1 MNETHDARL
10 KSWIETANDPEN
22 DFPIQNLPY
31 GVFEPGVIGVAIGD
45 RILNLRA
52 GVERGL
58 LPAEAREAVSAPVLN
73 SLMGMDY
80 GARSALRTRISEL
93 LRYGSG
99 ERASAQP
106 AMVRQSDVAMM
117 MPVAIGDYTDFYA
130 SEQHATNVGRLF
142 RPQNPLLP
150 NYKWVPIA
158 YHGRASS
165 IVVSKTAIRRPSGQR
180 KPPESEKP
188 EFGPSRSLDYELETG
203 FFVGRGNDPGAPVSI
218 EDAGQHLF
226 GMCLL
231 NDWSARDIQ
240 AWEYQ
245 PLGPFLGKNFAT
257 TISPWVVTMEALEPF
272 RCAAA
277 ARPGGDPAPLA
288 YLDSERDRQAGAIDL
303 RLSAAILS
311 RLMRERGMDPM
322 LLGVTNLKNLYWTPA
337 QMLAHHTSNGCRMRT
352 GDLLGSGTVS
362 GAAPGEFGSLIEIT
376 RGGAEPVTLPSGEQR
391 RFLEDDDEVTLRG
404 WCELAGYARIGFG
417 TCTGRVE

>member
-10 KSWIETANDPEN
+10 KSWVDTANDPDN

-52 GVERGL
+52 C
-58 LPAEAREAVSAPVLN
+58 AEAGVLPPEVREAVSAPVLN
-73 SLMGMDY
+73 LLMALDGEI
-80 GARSALRTRISEL
+80 RSALRTRISEL
-93 LRYGSG
+93 LRYGG
-99 ERASAQP
+99 ERAGTQGA
-106 AMVRQSDVAMM
+106 VLRQSDAAMM

-165 IVVSKTAIRRPSGQR
+165 IVASGTPIRRPSGQA
-180 KPPESEKP
+180 KPSDRETPQ
-188 EFGPSRSLDYELETG
+188 FGPSRSLDYELEVG
-203 FFVGRGNDPGAPVSI
+203 FFVGRGNGLGTPISI
-218 EDAGQHLF
+218 DDAGEHLF

-257 TISPWVVTMEALEPF
+257 TISPWVVTMEALQPF
-272 RCAAA
+272 RCARST
-277 ARPGGDPAPLA
+277 RPPEDPEPLS
-288 YLDSERDRQAGAIDL
+288 YLDSPRDRRAGAIDM

-311 RLMRERGMDPM
+311 AAMRERGMDPM
-322 LLGVTNLKNLYWTPA
+322 PLGAPDLNNLYWTPA

-362 GAAPGEFGSLIEIT
+362 GAAPGEFGSLMEIT
-376 RGGAEPVTLPSGEQR
+376 RRGAEPVTLPTGER
-391 RFLEDDDEVTLRG
+391 RGFLEDGDEVMLRG
-404 WCELAGYARIGFG
+404 WCERAGYARIGLG

>member
-10 KSWIETANDPEN
+10 KSWIDTANEGEN

-52 GVERGL
+52 CVERGL
-58 LPAEAREAVSAPVLN
+58 LPAEVREAVSASTLN
-73 SLMGMDY
+73 FLMALDRDV
-80 GARSALRTRISEL
+80 RSTLRTRISEL
-93 LRYGSG
+93 LRARAG
-99 ERASAQP
+99 ERAVAQ
-106 AMVRQSDVAMM
+106 AALIHQNDVAMM
-117 MPVAIGDYTDFYA
+117 LPATIGDYTDFYA
-130 SEQHATNVGRLF
+130 SEEHATNVGRLF
-142 RPQNPLLP
+142 RPENPLLP
-150 NYKWVPIA
+150 NYKWIPIA

-165 IVVSKTAIRRPSGQR
+165 IVVSGTRIRRPSGQR
-180 KPPESEKP
+180 KRPDADAP
-188 EFGPSRSLDYELETG
+188 EFGPARSLDYELEAG
-203 FFVGRGNDPGAPVSI
+203 FFVGRGNDLGAPLPI
-218 EDAGQHLF
+218 EYAGDHLF

-245 PLGPFLGKNFAT
+245 PLGPFLGKNFGT

-272 RCAAA
+272 RCGAATRRA
-277 ARPGGDPAPLA
+277 GDPAPLP
-288 YLDSERDRQAGAIDL
+288 YLDSERDRRTGAIDL

-311 RLMRERGMDPM
+311 RLMREREMDAMP
-322 LLGVTNLKNLYWTPA
+322 LGVTNLKNLYWTPA

-362 GAAPGEFGSLIEIT
+362 GAAPGEFGSLIEMT
-376 RGGAEPVTLPSGEQR
+376 RGGAAPVTLPTGEER
-391 RFLEDDDEVTLRG
+391 RFLEDDDEITLRG
-404 WCELAGYARIGFG
+404 WCERAGYTRIGFG
-417 TCTGRVE
+417 KCTGRVE